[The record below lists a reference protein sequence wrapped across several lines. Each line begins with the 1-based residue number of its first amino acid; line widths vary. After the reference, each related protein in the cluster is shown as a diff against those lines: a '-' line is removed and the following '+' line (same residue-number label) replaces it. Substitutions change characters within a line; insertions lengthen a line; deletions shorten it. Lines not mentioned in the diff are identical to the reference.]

1 MSFRGASAHGDR
13 IDAVLDVIREHL
25 GMDIAWISE
34 FTGDEQKLRAARGQL
49 GDTGVGAGSATALE
63 TSYCTRVV
71 NGTLPPMI
79 PDARAD
85 PRTRDLPITAAL
97 GIGSY
102 VGAPLRDADDT
113 TVGMLCCLSTSA
125 TPELVAG
132 DARFVQLLA
141 RLLGADLVRWM
152 AGDESTLER
161 SRLRLQRLVTERA
174 LDAVFQPVLDLRTG
188 RCVGYEAL
196 SRFDPAYGS
205 PADLFTDATEVDLGV
220 ELELLAVERALEHLD
235 ELPPGAW
242 LSVNLSPATVLTDPA
257 LELLTMPWSRPLVVE
272 LTEHVE
278 VLDYV
283 PLLDRVKE
291 LRDLGVRVAADDAGA
306 GYAGL
311 QHILQLRPDIIKMD
325 IGIVRD
331 VHEDPVRQALAHSL
345 ATFAE
350 SIGALLLAEGVEQ
363 QAELDMLA
371 RIGVDLAQGYLVAKP
386 GTLPGPVTFPQVGAR
401 GRRMDGVTALRRV
414 VQTVARAGDE
424 ESLVR
429 PMLDIV
435 LDVTGLDSAYLASV
449 DTDADTIEVR
459 YVCNAGA
466 LFVPEGQLRRWVGSL
481 CQRCQERGT
490 LWSADVPKELAAVP
504 LAAAEGVRTFLSVP
518 ITGPDG
524 QLVGSI
530 AGASA
535 TPVFLSESDLV
546 TLRVL
551 THLVGHGGAPLRRPV
566 PLETLPS
573 TDGDDVIP
581 L

>member
-1 MSFRGASAHGDR
+1 MRSLEGSAHDDR
-13 IDAVLDVIREHL
+13 IDAVLDIIREHL
-25 GMDIAWISE
+25 GMDIAWLSE
-34 FTGDEQKLRAARGQL
+34 FTGGEQILRAAAGAL
-49 GDTGVGAGSATALE
+49 GDTGVGVGSATALDA
-63 TSYCTRVV
+63 SYCTRVV
-71 NGTLPPMI
+71 DGRLPPMI
-79 PDARAD
+79 PDAQAD
-85 PRTRDLPITAAL
+85 PRTRALPITMDL

-102 VGAPLRDADDT
+102 VGAPLRDADGM
-113 TVGMLCCLSTSA
+113 TVGMLCCLSASA

-132 DARFVQLLA
+132 DARFIQLLA

-152 AGDESTLER
+152 SGDEPALER
-161 SRLRLQRLVTERA
+161 SRLRLQRLVADRA

-188 RCVGYEAL
+188 RCAGYEAL

-205 PADLFTDATEVDLGV
+205 PADLFTDAAEVDLGV
-220 ELELLAVERALEHLD
+220 ELELLAVERALEHVD
-235 ELPPGAW
+235 ELPPDTW
-242 LSVNLSPATVLTDPA
+242 LSVNLSPATVLSEPA
-257 LELLTMPWSRPLVVE
+257 FELLTMPCSRPLVVE

-278 VLDYV
+278 IPDYA
-283 PLLDRVKE
+283 PLLSRVKE
-291 LRDLGVRVAADDAGA
+291 LRERGVRIATDDAGA

-331 VHEDPVRQALAHSL
+331 VHQDPVRQALAHSL

-350 SIGALLLAEGVEQ
+350 SIGAVLLAEGVEQ
-363 QAELDMLA
+363 HAELDMLA

-386 GTLPGPVTFPQVGAR
+386 GGLPGPVSFPQVGVK
-401 GRRMDGVTALRRV
+401 GRRIDGVTALQRV
-414 VQTVARAGDE
+414 AKAVARAEDE

-435 LDVTGLDSAYLASV
+435 LDVTGLDSAYLASI

-459 YVCNAGA
+459 YVRNAGA
-466 LFVPEGQLRRWVGSL
+466 LVVPEGRLRRWEGSL
-481 CQRCQERGT
+481 CQRCEERGT

-504 LAAAEGVRTFLSVP
+504 LAAAEGVRTFVSVP

-524 QLVGSI
+524 RLVGSV

-535 TPVFLSESDLV
+535 TPVFISESDLL

-573 TDGDDVIP
+573 QPG
-581 L
+581 